1 MKPTSGISEGNT
13 TVAAPVC
20 VRLYVCD
27 HVKTPGHTWEKKKIF
42 EFMLLCVYTNQCLQ
56 LEEAMT
62 ICSEITAVLS
72 LALFIWLQ
80 CLSALK

>member
-1 MKPTSGISEGNT
+1 
-13 TVAAPVC
+13 
-20 VRLYVCD
+20 
-27 HVKTPGHTWEKKKIF
+27 
-42 EFMLLCVYTNQCLQ
+42 MLLCVYTNQCLQ